1 MTGWTEGA
9 YGTQIFT
16 HGGWEVRI
24 NTPQWVNRIEVSSP
38 WRACEVEVYP
48 EGVWV
53 KGEDSSGWHSSA
65 EAFIIPWEVIA
76 AIVEAR
82 KIVGAA

>member
-9 YGTQIFT
+9 YGAQIFK
-16 HGGWEVRI
+16 HEGWEVRVEE
-24 NTPQWVNRIEVSSP
+24 NNRIYVETP
-38 WRACEVEVYP
+38 TDEAEVEVYP

-53 KGEDSSGWHSSA
+53 KGEYAGSVA

-76 AIVEAR
+76 AIIEAR

>member
-1 MTGWTEGA
+1 MTNWTTDQHGNR
-9 YGTQIFT
+9 IFT
-16 HGGWEVRI
+16 HEGWEVRI
-24 NTPQWVNRIEVSSP
+24 ESPEWNNRIYVETP
-38 WRACEVEVYP
+38 TDEAEVEVYP

-53 KGEDSSGWHSSA
+53 KGEYAGSVA

-76 AIVEAR
+76 AIIEAR